1 MIVTGTSPAPEEAKR
16 ATSTIPIVMTT
27 HNDPVGSGLVASLA
41 RPGANVTGL
50 TQVAPELLGKQLQL
64 LKEVVPGLSRV
75 AVLSNP
81 AIPFQAF
88 ELRELELAARSL
100 KVQLEILEVRA
111 PRDLA
116 AAHSTAKKLAGA
128 LFSLGGSMFFV
139 HRARIVALAVESRL
153 PALYRSREYPEAGGL
168 MSYGV
173 NLGDNYRRAAAFVDR
188 ILRGAKPADLP
199 VEQPTKFELVST

>member
-1 MIVTGTSPAPEEAKR
+1 
-16 ATSTIPIVMTT
+16 
-27 HNDPVGSGLVASLA
+27 
-41 RPGANVTGL
+41 
-50 TQVAPELLGKQLQL
+50 
-64 LKEVVPGLSRV
+64 
-75 AVLSNP
+75 VLSNP

-188 ILRGAKPADLP
+188 ILKGTKPLDLP
-199 VEQPTKFELVST
+199 VEQPTKFELVINRASRES